1 MKKALLFS
9 VVMTALLIGT
19 SALPNRVAAQDGAT
33 ESAGTPAELEPPDEA
48 VEASGYT
55 AGIADFEAAPT
66 SGAPAAVSQTETLP
80 RRTDSSRVDESPA
93 QNKDAVRPTA
103 AQSSPSGR
111 PRVVLSQVP
120 EKAPPKPSED
130 FARGWIQ
137 PQRHAGRHDSGEPI
151 AGLEKRPDKIRLMT
165 ESANRRERARGRNDG
180 SLLSLALTTA
190 ARLAFVLVLAYVT
203 ILVLKLVTS
212 RKNGAHCSGGHLR
225 VVDTARLSA
234 TNSLHVVSAGGKLF
248 LIGCSGNRTDLL
260 GELGSADELDTAAA
274 STGRFVEYLSKYS
287 REDTTPARRLAG
299 LLRDCA
305 VGMRQKCADIPCGR
319 EETSGNEA

>member
-1 MKKALLFS
+1 
-9 VVMTALLIGT
+9 MTALLIGT

-130 FARGWIQ
+130 FARGSIQ

-180 SLLSLALTTA
+180 SLLSLALT
-190 ARLAFVLVLAYVT
+190 
-203 ILVLKLVTS
+203 KLVTS

-274 STGRFVEYLSKYS
+274 STGRFAEYLSKYS